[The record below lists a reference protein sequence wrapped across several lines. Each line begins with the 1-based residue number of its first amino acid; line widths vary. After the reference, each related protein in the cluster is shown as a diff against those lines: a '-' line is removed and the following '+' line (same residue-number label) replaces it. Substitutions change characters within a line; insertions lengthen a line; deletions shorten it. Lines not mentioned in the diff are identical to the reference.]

1 MPALLTAYG
10 SVIFFKED
18 WVKVSNKLKIIIVIS
33 IVLLISIFVLTKRY
47 IEDYTSDFIDHNIY
61 STVLGEERKIFIR
74 LPKGYDKE
82 KTYPLIIKSDG
93 NFNLSRWDQSMA
105 DLSLKNKVE
114 DSIIV
119 AIPNLFWVDSRNRDL
134 VPPYARQDVAIEA
147 RPPSDNSPSIFGKA
161 DLFLE
166 FIETEVLPYIESNY
180 AINDNRILSGFSAGG
195 SFVLYTIVTKPELFS
210 GYFAF
215 SPAAWYDKSVVVNEF
230 KKGLNKVTGKPLF
243 LYLSLGGAENEII
256 TGSFKGLLSA
266 IDSNAPKN
274 FYSEYSYSEGTGHV
288 ENPYISVPLAL
299 EAYYKFRADKI

>member
-1 MPALLTAYG
+1 
-10 SVIFFKED
+10 
-18 WVKVSNKLKIIIVIS
+18 VKVSNKLKIIIVIS